1 MNVAVIG
8 AGIVGLSS
16 ATALRH
22 EGHDVVVFDRLPPGE
37 ACSFGNSGAMARYQA
52 LPMATPGIL
61 WKVPGY
67 LSDPLGPL
75 VLRARYFP
83 QLVPWLLR
91 FIGASS
97 ASRFPK
103 ILDALVSLMRQSYE
117 DWDTLIERAQL
128 QALFRNDGALS
139 LYRSADAREH
149 SWPLWQ
155 MLVERGARVE
165 RIEGPK
171 LRELEP
177 AAPDDYH
184 YGVFDPDYRRALDPH
199 QVCVQL
205 ASHFERA
212 GGHIRR
218 ENVAEL
224 ALASNRVTSLRTN
237 KGQHTFDRLVIAG
250 GAWSN
255 ELTKRLGYNVPLES
269 ARGYHVTMRDA
280 GMMPRRVLFI
290 SDMRMSLTPM
300 SSGLRLGG
308 SIEFAGLY
316 SPPNFDRPAGQLK
329 KLRRIYPN
337 LRTDDH
343 TKWAGDRPLL
353 PDSLPIIGRCTR
365 YTNVVYA
372 FGHGQYGLA
381 LAAATGRLVAEVV
394 AERTPSVDLTPY
406 RIDRF

>member
-1 MNVAVIG
+1 MKVAVIG
-8 AGIVGLSS
+8 AGIVGLST
-16 ATALRH
+16 AIALRH
-22 EGHDVVVFDRLPPGE
+22 EGHDVVVLDRLPPGE

-83 QLVPWLLR
+83 QLVPWLVR
-91 FIGASS
+91 FINSS
-97 ASRFPK
+97 SESRFPK
-103 ILDALVSLMRQSYE
+103 ILDALVSLMRQSYD
-117 DWDTLIERAQL
+117 DWNALIERVGL
-128 QALFRNDGALS
+128 QGLFRNDGALS
-139 LYRSADAREH
+139 LYRTKDARDH

-155 MLVERGARVE
+155 MLVQRGARVE
-165 RIEGPK
+165 RVEESK

-177 AAPDDYH
+177 AAPRDYH
-184 YGVFDPDYRRALDPH
+184 FGVFDPDYRRALDPY
-199 QVCVQL
+199 QVCAQL
-205 ASHFERA
+205 AGYFERI
-212 GGHIRR
+212 GGQIRR

-224 ALASNRVTSLRTN
+224 ALESNRVTSLRTN
-237 KGQHTFDRLVIAG
+237 KGQHTFDTLVICG
-250 GAWSN
+250 GAWSA

-269 ARGYHVTMRDA
+269 ARGYHVTLRDP
-280 GMMPRRVLFI
+280 GLMPGRVLFI

-300 SSGLRLGG
+300 TTGLRLGG

-316 SPPNFDRPAGQLK
+316 TPPNFDRPAGQLK
-329 KLRRIYPN
+329 KLLRIYPQ
-337 LRTDDH
+337 LRTADH

-353 PDSLPIIGRCTR
+353 PDSLPIIGRCPR

-381 LAAATGRLVAEVV
+381 LAAASARLVAEVV
-394 AERTPSVDLTPY
+394 AGRAPSVDLAPF

>member
-1 MNVAVIG
+1 MKIAVIG
-8 AGIVGLSS
+8 AGIVGLST

-22 EGHDVVVFDRLPPGE
+22 EGHDVAVLDRLPPGE

-52 LPMATPGIL
+52 LPMSTPGIL

-83 QLVPWLLR
+83 QLVPWLIR
-91 FIGASS
+91 FINASS

-103 ILDALVSLMRQSYE
+103 ILDALVSLMGRSYE
-117 DWDTLIERAQL
+117 DWDALIERAQL
-128 QALFRNDGALS
+128 QAMFRNDGALS
-139 LYRSADAREH
+139 LYRTKEARDH

-155 MLVERGARVE
+155 MLVDRGARVQE
-165 RIEGPK
+165 VDEVR
-171 LRELEP
+171 LREMEP
-177 AAPDDYH
+177 AAPRDYH
-184 YGVFDPDYRRALDPH
+184 VGVFDPDYRRALDPH

-205 ASHFERA
+205 ATYFQRI
-212 GGHIRR
+212 GGKIFR

-224 ALASNRVTSLRTN
+224 TLESKRVTSLRTN
-237 KGQHTFDRLVIAG
+237 KGQHTFDTLVICA
-250 GAWSN
+250 GAWST
-255 ELTKRLGYNVPLES
+255 ELTKRLGHNVPLES
-269 ARGYHVTMRDA
+269 ARGYHVTLRDA
-280 GMMPRRVLFI
+280 GIMPNRVLFI

-300 SSGLRLGG
+300 TSGLRLGG
-308 SIEFAGLY
+308 SIEFAGLHT
-316 SPPNFDRPAGQLK
+316 PPNFDRPAGQLK
-329 KLRRIYPN
+329 KLLRIYPE
-337 LRTDDH
+337 LHTGDH

-353 PDSLPIIGRCTR
+353 PDSLPIIDRCSR

-381 LAAATGRLVAEVV
+381 LAAATGRLVSEIV
-394 AERTPSVDLTPY
+394 AGRSPSVDLQPY